1 MFYSAQ
7 KSAEMDKAFS
17 NENIF
22 NFPAIKNSK
31 TPLLP
36 KPKEKQKITASL
48 DTPDIFTRKVI
59 PKLQK
64 INKNEKHNPII
75 SSSLIDLHQK
85 NMKEADFF
93 SNFMKR
99 NSINYQN
106 KEKEFLKKLS
116 IELDENEKH
125 YTLNEILNFTE
136 DDLEANFEDPR
147 NPYVYLNSIKKKFVL

>member
-7 KSAEMDKAFS
+7 KSAEMNKAFS

-22 NFPAIKNSK
+22 NFPAITNSK

-36 KPKEKQKITASL
+36 KPKDKQKITASL
-48 DTPDIFTRKVI
+48 DTPDHFTRKVI

-64 INKNEKHNPII
+64 ITKNEKHNPI

-99 NSINYQN
+99 NSINYEN
-106 KEKEFLKKLS
+106 KEKHLLKKLS

-125 YTLNEILNFTE
+125 YTLKEILNFTE
-136 DDLEANFEDPR
+136 DDLETNFEDPR